1 MDCHR
6 ERIPKK
12 RHDLGMT
19 TIFLIGLNHT
29 YQYKQ
34 AINASQLE
42 RVQRQQFTDYV
53 RDVIANFQ
61 PAIIADESP
70 DTSNAKLLA
79 LYPNSALKV
88 CVDIPF
94 GVKVKSNLMVG
105 RPDGELCPYVDDLRE
120 KFWERQLRHA
130 AGTQSQPSQPRIL
143 MFCGAQHLYA
153 STLKPVRF
161 IDLLNRRKYATSFV
175 DLRTEAWWDD
185 SWVREW
191 VDPDPLPPCVR
202 RACCVALGAD
212 HTNCALQLRYR
223 SLARR
228 QGIR

>member
-1 MDCHR
+1 MNLDR
-6 ERIPKK
+6 S
-12 RHDLGMT
+12 
-19 TIFLIGLNHT
+19 IFLIGLNHT

-34 AINASQLE
+34 AINASPLE
-42 RVQRQQFTDYV
+42 RAQRQQFRDYV
-53 RDVIANFQ
+53 RDVIAELQ
-61 PAIIADESP
+61 PTIIADESP
-70 DTSNAKLLA
+70 DTSNMELLG
-79 LYPNSALKV
+79 LYPDSALKV

-94 GVKVKSNLMVG
+94 EVKVRSNLMVG

-120 KFWERQLRHA
+120 KFWERRLRHA
-130 AGTQSQPSQPRIL
+130 AATQPQARIL
-143 MFCGAQHLYA
+143 MFCGAQHLY
-153 STLKPVRF
+153 SFPRKHISFLDR
-161 IDLLNRRKYATSFV
+161 LNRRGYKTLFV
-175 DLRTEAWWDD
+175 DLRKETWWDE

-212 HTNCALQLRYR
+212 HTNCALHPRYR